1 MKRTGVVGMHLK
13 LALLLTSLLALG
25 TAVAEGGEA
34 AGAAAQ
40 APAAAGDAQA
50 SDAAILEM
58 LQVMDAEH
66 LVAGLKE
73 QVNAMVSASMQQA
86 LRGKKLTP
94 DVQAV
99 IGRMQTKMLATADQM
114 LSWDVLKPIY
124 LRTYRESFTQDEID
138 SIIAFYKTPGGQ
150 ALIKKMPMV
159 MKNALDEI
167 LAMIAP
173 MQQKFQQIQREA
185 LDELNA
191 LPATPATPKT

>member
-1 MKRTGVVGMHLK
+1 MHLK
-13 LALLLTSLLALG
+13 LALLLTTMLGLG
-25 TAVAEGGEA
+25 TAVAVGGNA
-34 AGAAAQ
+34 AVIAADARVD
-40 APAAAGDAQA
+40 AAGDAQA
-50 SDAAILEM
+50 SDASILEM
-58 LQVMDAEH
+58 LQVMDAEQ

-86 LRGKKLTP
+86 LRGKKMTP
-94 DVQAV
+94 EVQAV
-99 IGRMQTKMLATADQM
+99 IGRMQAKMLATADQM

-124 LRTYRESFTQDEID
+124 LRTYRESFTQDEMD

-150 ALIKKMPMV
+150 ALIKKMPTV
-159 MKNALDEI
+159 MKNALGEI

>member
-1 MKRTGVVGMHLK
+1 MKQTGAVGMHLK
-13 LALLLTSLLALG
+13 LALLLTTMLGLG
-25 TAVAEGGEA
+25 TAVAIA
-34 AGAAAQ
+34 ADARV
-40 APAAAGDAQA
+40 AAAGDAQA
-50 SDAAILEM
+50 SDASILEM
-58 LQVMDAEH
+58 LQVMDAEQ

-86 LRGKKLTP
+86 LRGKKMTP
-94 DVQAV
+94 EVQAV
-99 IGRMQTKMLATADQM
+99 IGRMQAKMLATADQM

-124 LRTYRESFTQDEID
+124 LRTYRESFTQDEMD

-150 ALIKKMPMV
+150 ALIKKMPTV
-159 MKNALDEI
+159 MKNALGEI

>member
-1 MKRTGVVGMHLK
+1 MNLG
-13 LALLLTSLLALG
+13 LALLLTTMLG
-25 TAVAEGGEA
+25 LGPAVVLGGEA
-34 AGAAAQ
+34 AGLAAE
-40 APAAAGDAQA
+40 APVAAAGDAQA
-50 SDAAILEM
+50 SDASILEM
-58 LQVMDAEH
+58 LQVMDAEQ

-86 LRGKKLTP
+86 LRGKKITP

-124 LRTYRESFTQDEID
+124 LRTYRQSFTQDEMD

-150 ALIKKMPMV
+150 ALIKKMPTV
-159 MKNALDEI
+159 MKNAFGEI

>member
-25 TAVAEGGEA
+25 TAVAEA

-50 SDAAILEM
+50 SDASILEM

-159 MKNALDEI
+159 MKNALGEI

>member
-1 MKRTGVVGMHLK
+1 MHLK
-13 LALLLTSLLALG
+13 LALLLTTMLGLG
-25 TAVAEGGEA
+25 TAVAIA
-34 AGAAAQ
+34 ADARV
-40 APAAAGDAQA
+40 AAAGDAQA
-50 SDAAILEM
+50 SDASILEM
-58 LQVMDAEH
+58 LQVMDAEQ

-86 LRGKKLTP
+86 LRGKKMTP
-94 DVQAV
+94 EVQAV
-99 IGRMQTKMLATADQM
+99 IGRMQAKMLATADQM

-124 LRTYRESFTQDEID
+124 LRTYRESFTQDEMD

-150 ALIKKMPMV
+150 ALIKKMPTV
-159 MKNALDEI
+159 MKNALGEI

>member
-1 MKRTGVVGMHLK
+1 MHLK